1 MKKLLRVLAI
11 LLVVGVLV
19 TILIPTGNI
28 HGAQDPGSGTDL
40 RDPHFHNGT
49 WTTCCNTLTTACAS
63 N

>member
-11 LLVVGVLV
+11 LLAVGVFAA
-19 TILIPTGNI
+19 ILIPSGNI
-28 HGAQDPGSGTDL
+28 YAVRDPGAGVDL

-49 WTTCCNTLTTACAS
+49 WTTCCNTLSTACAS